1 MKKLLSSLTGYRTY
15 LCALGVGIV
24 SVLLYLNMID
34 KALAEIIFCLLG
46 AGGLA
51 ALRAAKK

>member
-1 MKKLLSSLTGYRTY
+1 MKKLLSSFTGYRTY

-34 KALAEIIFCLLG
+34 KGLAEILFGLLG